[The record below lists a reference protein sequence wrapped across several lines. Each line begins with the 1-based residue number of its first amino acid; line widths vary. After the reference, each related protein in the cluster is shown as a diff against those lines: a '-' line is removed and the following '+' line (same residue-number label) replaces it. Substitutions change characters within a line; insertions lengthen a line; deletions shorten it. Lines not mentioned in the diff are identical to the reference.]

1 MQTRSISK
9 PGMANSRKFQAE
21 FAFFGILLAVAVFG
35 MAILVITFGYQFWYA
50 GRIFPGVQVAG
61 IPVGGLS
68 IADAQEK
75 IRTSLTYP
83 QTGHLILQ
91 YADKSWLLTPS
102 QLGVMLDSETSS
114 RAAFEIGRNG
124 NLFNRLDVQL
134 ASRRNGTNLSPVF
147 IFDQRIAFAYLNQI
161 AAEINR
167 PLEEPS
173 IQIDGTTVSI
183 LPGVSGL
190 NLDYSASMASISSQ
204 IATLLD
210 GLVPLI
216 VQEANPVIINV
227 DEQAELVRKLLSE
240 NLTMSMPAG
249 QPDSQGP
256 WVFTPEELSK
266 MLAFEVV
273 QTDGSSQYQ
282 VSIKTEVLREYLTRL
297 QPDLYLSP
305 QNTRF
310 MFNDDTHQLEVIKSA
325 IIGRSLNVEESIK
338 TIQKQLMAGEHT
350 ITLVLDFTNPQVTD
364 SMTGEQLGITEL
376 VHTESS
382 YFYGSSAERVQN
394 IQAAASQ
401 FHGLLV
407 APGETF
413 SMASAL
419 GDISL
424 ENGYAE
430 ALIIYGNQTITGV
443 GGGVCQVSTTLFRAA
458 FFAGFPITERYAHA
472 YRVSYYE
479 RVAGGA
485 IDPDLAG
492 LDATV
497 YAPVVDLK
505 FVNDTPYWLLMET
518 YVYPGSSSI
527 TWKFYSTYDGRSVE
541 WSTTG
546 PVNTVEAPKPLY
558 RENPDLA
565 SGEVRQVDYSAQG
578 ADITVQRTV
587 NKNGATYFQDSFF
600 THYQPWQAVYEY
612 GPGTPDMPPP
622 EDSSDE

>member
-1 MQTRSISK
+1 M
-9 PGMANSRKFQAE
+9 E
-21 FAFFGILLAVAVFG
+21 YAFFGILVAVAVFG
-35 MAILVITFGYQFWYA
+35 MMVLVITLGYQFWYA

-61 IPVGGLS
+61 IPVGGLTV
-68 IADAQEK
+68 ADAQEK
-75 IRTSLTYP
+75 IRNSLTYP
-83 QTGHLILQ
+83 LTGRLVLK
-91 YADKSWLLTPS
+91 YADKSWLLSPS
-102 QLGVMLDSETSS
+102 QLGVMLDSESSS
-114 RAAFEIGRNG
+114 RAAFSIGRTG

-134 ASRRNGTNLSPVF
+134 VSRRNGIDLSPIL
-147 IFDQRIAFAYLNQI
+147 IFDQRMTFAYLDQI
-161 AAEINR
+161 ATEINR

-183 LPGVSGL
+183 SPGISGL
-190 NLDYSASMASISSQ
+190 SLDYTASMANISSQ
-204 IATLLD
+204 IATLQD
-210 GLVPLI
+210 GLVPLV
-216 VQEANPVIINV
+216 VQETHPVIINV
-227 DEQAELVRKLLSE
+227 DEQAELVKKLLSE
-240 NLTMSMPAG
+240 NLTLSMPSG

-256 WVFTPEELSK
+256 WVFTPENLSK

-273 QTDGSSQYQ
+273 QTDGSSLYQ
-282 VSIKTEVLREYLTRL
+282 VSIKTEVLREYLTSL
-297 QPDLYLSP
+297 QPDLYLAP

-310 MFNDDTHQLEVIKSA
+310 MFNDDTRQLEVIKSA
-325 IIGRSLNVEESIK
+325 IIGRDLNVEESIK
-338 TIQKQLMAGEHT
+338 TIQKQLMEGEHNV
-350 ITLVLDFTNPQVTD
+350 TLVFDFTDPQITD

-376 VHTESS
+376 IHSETS

-407 APGETF
+407 SPGETF

-430 ALIIYGNQTITGV
+430 ALIIYGNQTIKGV

-485 IDPDLAG
+485 IDPNLAG

-497 YAPVVDLK
+497 YAPIVDLK

-558 RENPDLA
+558 RENPDLPT
-565 SGEVRQVDYSAQG
+565 GEVRQVDYSAQG

-587 NKNGATYFQDSFF
+587 YKDGAIYFQDSFF
-600 THYQPWQAVYEY
+600 TQYQPWQAVYEY

-622 EDSSDE
+622 EDSSEE

>member
-1 MQTRSISK
+1 MT
-9 PGMANSRKFQAE
+9 NSSRIHPRKFQME
-21 FAFFGILLAVAVFG
+21 YAFFGILVAVAVFG
-35 MAILVITFGYQFWYA
+35 MMVLVFTLGYQFWYA
-50 GRIFPGVQVAG
+50 GRIFPGVQIAG
-61 IPVGGLS
+61 IPVGGLT
-68 IADAQEK
+68 ITDAQDK
-75 IRTSLTYP
+75 LQTSLTYSL
-83 QTGHLILQ
+83 TGRLVLQ
-91 YADKSWLLTPS
+91 YADKSWLLSPS
-102 QLGVMLDSETSS
+102 QLGVMLDSESSS
-114 RAAFEIGRNG
+114 RAAYAIGRTG
-124 NLFNRLDVQL
+124 NLFNRLDIQL
-134 ASRRNGTNLSPVF
+134 ASRRNGINLSPILV
-147 IFDQRIAFAYLNQI
+147 FDQRMTFTYLDQI
-161 AAEINR
+161 ATEINR

-183 LPGVSGL
+183 SPGISGL
-190 NLDYSASMASISSQ
+190 SLDHTASMANISSQ
-204 IATLLD
+204 IATLQD
-210 GLVPLI
+210 GLVPLV
-216 VQEANPVIINV
+216 VQETHPVIINV

-240 NLTMSMPAG
+240 NLTLSMPSG

-256 WVFTPEELSK
+256 WVFTPEDLSK

-273 QTDGSSQYQ
+273 QTDGSSLYQ
-282 VSIKTEVLREYLTRL
+282 VSIKTEVLREYLTSI
-297 QPDLYLSP
+297 QSDLYLAP

-310 MFNDDTHQLEVIKSA
+310 MFNDDTRQLEVIKSA
-325 IIGRSLNVEESIK
+325 IIGRDLNIEESIK
-338 TIQKQLMAGEHT
+338 IIQKQLMEGEHN
-350 ITLVLDFTNPQVTD
+350 IALVFNFTDPQITD

-376 VHTESS
+376 VHSETS

-430 ALIIYGNQTITGV
+430 ALIIYGNQTINGV

-485 IDPDLAG
+485 IDPNLAG

-497 YAPVVDLK
+497 YAPIVDLK
-505 FVNDTPYWLLMET
+505 FVNDSPYWLLMET

-558 RENPDLA
+558 RENPDLPT
-565 SGEVRQVDYSAQG
+565 GEVRQVDYSAQG

-587 NKNGATYFQDSFF
+587 YKDGAIYFQDSFF
-600 THYQPWQAVYEY
+600 TQYQPWQAVYEY

-622 EDSSDE
+622 EDSAEE

>member
-1 MQTRSISK
+1 MQTRLITEPNK
-9 PGMANSRKFQAE
+9 IHPRKFQMEYAL
-21 FAFFGILLAVAVFG
+21 FGILLAVAVFG
-35 MAILVITFGYQFWYA
+35 MMVLVITLGYQFWYA

-61 IPVGGLS
+61 IPVGGLTV
-68 IADAQEK
+68 ADARDK
-75 IRTSLTYP
+75 IESTLTYP
-83 QTGHLILQ
+83 LTGRLVLQ
-91 YADKSWLLTPS
+91 YADKSWLLSPS
-102 QLGVMLDSETSS
+102 QLGVMLDSESSS
-114 RAAFEIGRNG
+114 RAAFAIGRTG
-124 NLFNRLDVQL
+124 NLFNRLDLQL
-134 ASRRNGTNLSPVF
+134 ASRKKRVNLSPIL
-147 IFDQRIAFAYLNQI
+147 IFDQRMTFTYLDQI
-161 AAEINR
+161 ATEINR

-173 IQIDGTTVSI
+173 IQIDGTTVRIS
-183 LPGVSGL
+183 PGISGL
-190 NLDYSASMASISSQ
+190 CLDHTASMANITSQ
-204 IATLLD
+204 IATLQD
-210 GLVPLI
+210 GLVQLV
-216 VQEANPVIINV
+216 VQETHPVIINV
-227 DEQAELVRKLLSE
+227 DEQVELVKKLLGE
-240 NLTMSMPAG
+240 NLTLSMPSG

-256 WVFTPEELSK
+256 WIFTPEDLSK

-273 QTDGSSQYQ
+273 QTNGSSLYQ
-282 VSIKTEVLREYLTRL
+282 VSVKTEVLREYLTNL
-297 QPDLYLSP
+297 QPDLYLAP

-310 MFNDDTHQLEVIKSA
+310 MFNDDTRQLEVIKSA
-325 IIGRSLNVEESIK
+325 TIGRDLNIEESIK
-338 TIQKQLMAGEHT
+338 TIQKQLMEGKHNIE
-350 ITLVLDFTNPQVTD
+350 LVFNFTDPQITD

-376 VHTESS
+376 VHSETS

-430 ALIIYGNQTITGV
+430 ALIIYGNQTIKGV

-485 IDPDLAG
+485 IDPNLAG

-497 YAPVVDLK
+497 YAPIVDLK

-558 RENPDLA
+558 RENPDLPT
-565 SGEVRQVDYSAQG
+565 GEVRQVDYSAQG

-587 NKNGATYFQDSFF
+587 YKDGAIYFQDSFF
-600 THYQPWQAVYEY
+600 TQYQPWQAVYEY

-622 EDSSDE
+622 EDSSEE

>member
-1 MQTRSISK
+1 MQTRLITEPNK
-9 PGMANSRKFQAE
+9 IHPRKFQMEYAL
-21 FAFFGILLAVAVFG
+21 FGILLAVAVFG
-35 MAILVITFGYQFWYA
+35 MMVLVITLGYQFWYA

-61 IPVGGLS
+61 IPVGGLTV
-68 IADAQEK
+68 ADARDK
-75 IRTSLTYP
+75 IESTLTYP
-83 QTGHLILQ
+83 LTGRLVLQ
-91 YADKSWLLTPS
+91 YADKSWLLSPS
-102 QLGVMLDSETSS
+102 QLGVMLDSESSS
-114 RAAFEIGRNG
+114 RAAFAIGRTG
-124 NLFNRLDVQL
+124 NLFNRLDLQL
-134 ASRRNGTNLSPVF
+134 ASRKKRVNLSPIL
-147 IFDQRIAFAYLNQI
+147 IFDQRMTFTYLDQI
-161 AAEINR
+161 ATEINR

-173 IQIDGTTVSI
+173 IQIDGTTVRIS
-183 LPGVSGL
+183 PGISGL
-190 NLDYSASMASISSQ
+190 CLDHTASMANITSQ
-204 IATLLD
+204 IATLQD
-210 GLVPLI
+210 GLVQLV
-216 VQEANPVIINV
+216 VQETHPVIINV
-227 DEQAELVRKLLSE
+227 DEQVELVKKLLGE
-240 NLTMSMPAG
+240 NLTLSMPSG

-256 WVFTPEELSK
+256 WIFTPEDLSK

-273 QTDGSSQYQ
+273 QTNGSSLYQ
-282 VSIKTEVLREYLTRL
+282 VSVKTEVLREYLTNL
-297 QPDLYLSP
+297 QPDLYLAP

-310 MFNDDTHQLEVIKSA
+310 MFNDDTRQLEVIKSA
-325 IIGRSLNVEESIK
+325 TIGRDLNIEESIK
-338 TIQKQLMAGEHT
+338 TIQKQLMEGKHNIE
-350 ITLVLDFTNPQVTD
+350 LVFNFTDPQITD

-376 VHTESS
+376 VHSETS

-430 ALIIYGNQTITGV
+430 ALIIYGNQTIKGV

-485 IDPDLAG
+485 IDPNLAG

-497 YAPVVDLK
+497 YAPIVDLK

-558 RENPDLA
+558 RENPDLPT
-565 SGEVRQVDYSAQG
+565 GEVRQVDYSAQG
-578 ADITVQRTV
+578 ADITVKRTV
-587 NKNGATYFQDSFF
+587 YKDGAIYFQDSFF
-600 THYQPWQAVYEY
+600 TQYQPWQAVYEY

-622 EDSSDE
+622 EDSSEE